1 VLEPPDFLSRLLE
14 KGGNEVIGVLLL
26 SAWMWWLIG
35 ERFWFLH
42 WRLPALRAR
51 MALAWRGERPE
62 QASVRLRLRTVRCAL
77 IDAALT
83 AHFGTI
89 RTLTV
94 VLPLLGLLGT
104 VTGMITT
111 FDLIAAAGS
120 TNPRAL
126 SRGIDAA
133 LISTIA
139 GLVTALSGMY
149 AGTLLRVRAEKER
162 EHIASL
168 FD

>member
-1 VLEPPDFLSRLLE
+1 MPELPDFLARLLD
-14 KGGNEVIGVLLL
+14 KGGPEVTAVLLM

-42 WRLPALRAR
+42 WRLPALRDRLAC
-51 MALAWRGERPE
+51 AWRIERP
-62 QASVRLRLRTVRCAL
+62 ARPGVRWRLRAARTAML
-77 IDAALT
+77 DGALT

-89 RTLTV
+89 RALTAI
-94 VLPLLGLLGT
+94 LPLLGLLGT

-111 FDLIAAAGS
+111 FDLMTLEGNTS
-120 TNPRAL
+120 PRAL

-149 AGTLLRVRAEKER
+149 AGTLLEGRAERER
-162 EHIASL
+162 ERVAAL